1 MIEKGRSFDQALNE
15 FAESCNIKEY
25 RKLVRLIIQNLKKGS
40 DALLYILR
48 LELEI
53 IEKDRLNFIKI
64 IAKKAE
70 IKLMLPLMLML
81 IVIFIVILGP
91 SLISFAM

>member
-1 MIEKGRSFDQALNE
+1 MPF
-15 FAESCNIKEY
+15 
-25 RKLVRLIIQNLKKGS
+25 
-40 DALLYILR
+40 YILR

-53 IEKDRLNFIKI
+53 IEKDRLNFIKYC
-64 IAKKAE
+64 KKAE